1 MVTTICAEAQG
12 NIFLHLALFAC
23 RHLPQNESI
32 AIRNRFPAMTPRRLI
47 LPLLLA
53 GLLGMQDSA
62 WAQARWRDL
71 SREERREMRE
81 QMREHW
87 RHERGQRGD
96 DGGPRRWGEMAPED
110 RRRIREELREQRGSH
125 YPAGDRHEPMNERP
139 GRAWRR
145 E

>member
-1 MVTTICAEAQG
+1 
-12 NIFLHLALFAC
+12 
-23 RHLPQNESI
+23 
-32 AIRNRFPAMTPRRLI
+32 MTSRRLVV
-47 LPLLLA
+47 PLLLA
-53 GLLGMQDSA
+53 ALLCLQESA

-71 SREERREMRE
+71 SREDRREMRE

-87 RHERGQRGD
+87 RHDRDLRGD

-110 RRRIREELREQRGSH
+110 RRRIREELRERRGEQQ
-125 YPAGDRHEPMNERP
+125 AVGDWRDRTNERP